1 MEGSVKD
8 LAMLRLERA
17 EEMLVAAKKNFE
29 LNELKLPTY
38 IYIGKIKVE
47 CLNLVYTRPYM
58 KSKLILRLWLAL
70 TKISLYK
77 QTLTPSVTS

>member
-38 IYIGKIKVE
+38 ISV
-47 CLNLVYTRPYM
+47 
-58 KSKLILRLWLAL
+58 KSRWNA
-70 TKISLYK
+70 
-77 QTLTPSVTS
+77 

>member
-47 CLNLVYTRPYM
+47 CLNLVYTP
-58 KSKLILRLWLAL
+58 L
-70 TKISLYK
+70 T
-77 QTLTPSVTS
+77 